1 MISCFAT
8 GNPIGPVY
16 RGELQVRGLGMKV
29 EVYDSVGK
37 SLRGQAGELVCTEP
51 FPSMPICFW
60 NDLEGERYRQA
71 YFSYYPGVWR
81 HGDWVELTEHDGLII
96 QGRSD
101 STLNPGGVRI
111 GTAEICRQVEEL
123 EEVLESMAVGQH
135 WENDIRI
142 VLFVKL
148 RDNLQLTK
156 DLENRIQQHIRQNT
170 TAHHV
175 PKKIL
180 QVPDIPRTMSGKIS
194 ETTVQ
199 RMIDGKP
206 VENREALAN
215 PEVLELFKNLPQLD
229 E

>member
-1 MISCFAT
+1 
-8 GNPIGPVY
+8 
-16 RGELQVRGLGMKV
+16 
-29 EVYDSVGK
+29 
-37 SLRGQAGELVCTEP
+37 
-51 FPSMPICFW
+51 MPICFW

-96 QGRSD
+96 HGRSD

-194 ETTVQ
+194 ETAVQ

>member
-96 QGRSD
+96 HGRSD

-175 PKKIL
+175 PKKMGI
-180 QVPDIPRTMSGKIS
+180 IH
-194 ETTVQ
+194 
-199 RMIDGKP
+199 
-206 VENREALAN
+206 NA
-215 PEVLELFKNLPQLD
+215 
-229 E
+229 

>member
-1 MISCFAT
+1 
-8 GNPIGPVY
+8 
-16 RGELQVRGLGMKV
+16 
-29 EVYDSVGK
+29 
-37 SLRGQAGELVCTEP
+37 
-51 FPSMPICFW
+51 
-60 NDLEGERYRQA
+60 
-71 YFSYYPGVWR
+71 
-81 HGDWVELTEHDGLII
+81 
-96 QGRSD
+96 
-101 STLNPGGVRI
+101 
-111 GTAEICRQVEEL
+111 
-123 EEVLESMAVGQH
+123 MAVGQH

-156 DLENRIQQHIRQNT
+156 DLENRIQQQIRQNT

-194 ETTVQ
+194 ETAVQ